1 MPFVRVSGN
10 LEPDGAEELWLE
22 GRGGVKLRALLAPAH
37 GGSPRGSV
45 LLCNGR
51 TEFIEKYFEV
61 VSELQMRGFVVFT
74 MDWRGQGLSS
84 RLISNPQKGHLETLD
99 DPANDLGDAIRTL
112 GARLPKPHV
121 ILAHSMGG
129 GIALRAMQ
137 MRRVEVEAAAFSA
150 PMWGIP
156 GLKDTTL
163 RFVRFMAAAGFG
175 GMFAPGVE
183 RQWRKEKFKTNRV
196 THDAERFARA
206 QAAVENEPRLA
217 LAGPT
222 VGWVNAA
229 ADAFDAFRRPS
240 ALANIRVPVL
250 VASAGEEKLVDN
262 ESHAEVAKLLANARH
277 ITIDGAMHEILM
289 EHDDKRAQFW
299 AAFDALVAQ
308 IAPLRVM
315 A

>member
-1 MPFVRVSGN
+1 MTFIRVSGN

-22 GRGGVKLRALLAPAH
+22 GRGGVKLRAMLAPALN
-37 GGSPRGSV
+37 GPPRGSV

-61 VSELQMRGFVVFT
+61 VSELQARGFVVFS

-84 RLISNPQKGHLETLD
+84 RLTPNPQKGHLETLD
-99 DPANDLGDAIRTL
+99 DPANDLGDAVRTL
-112 GARLPKPHV
+112 AAQLPKPHL

-129 GIALRAMQ
+129 AIALRAMQ

-156 GLKDTTL
+156 DLKDMTL
-163 RFVRFMAAAGFG
+163 KFVRFMAAAGFG
-175 GMFAPGVE
+175 ATFAPGVE
-183 RQWRKEKFKTNRV
+183 RQWRKEKFKANRV

-206 QAAVENEPRLA
+206 QAAVEIEPRLA

-229 ADAFDAFRRPS
+229 AEAFENFRRPS
-240 ALANIRVPVL
+240 ALANIRVPIL

-262 ESHAEVAKLLANARH
+262 ESHEDLAKLMANARH
-277 ITIDGAMHEILM
+277 IIVEGAMHEILM
-289 EHDDKRAQFW
+289 ERDEKRAEFW
-299 AAFDALVAQ
+299 AAFDELAAQ
-308 IAPLRVM
+308 AAPARVTV
-315 A
+315 

>member
-1 MPFVRVSGN
+1 MAFIRVSGN

-22 GRGGVKLRALLAPAH
+22 GRGGVKLRALLAPALN
-37 GGSPRGSV
+37 GPPRGTV
-45 LLCNGR
+45 LLCAGR

-61 VSELQMRGFVVFT
+61 VSELQGRGFVVFC

-84 RLISNPQKGHLETLD
+84 RLTDNPLKGHVETLD
-99 DPANDLGDAIRTL
+99 DPANDLGDAVRL
-112 GARLPKPHV
+112 LAARLPKPHV
-121 ILAHSMGG
+121 ILSHSMGG
-129 GIALRAMQ
+129 AIALRAMQ

-156 GLKDTTL
+156 DLKDMTL
-163 RFVRFMAAAGFG
+163 KVVKFMAAAGFG
-175 GMFAPGVE
+175 AMFAPGVE
-183 RQWRKEKFKTNRV
+183 RQWRKEKFKANKV

-206 QAAVENEPRLA
+206 QMAIEVEPRLA

-229 ADAFDAFRRPS
+229 AEAFDNFRRPS
-240 ALANIRVPVL
+240 ALANIRVPIL

-262 ESHAEVAKLLANARH
+262 ESHDDLAKLMPNARH
-277 ITIDGAMHEILM
+277 ITIEGAMHELLM
-289 EHDDKRAQFW
+289 EQDDKRARFW
-299 AAFDALVAQ
+299 AAFDELCAKVTPA
-308 IAPLRVM
+308 RVM

>member
-1 MPFVRVSGN
+1 MTFIRVSGN

-22 GRGGVKLRALLAPAH
+22 GRGGVKLRAMLAPALN
-37 GGSPRGSV
+37 GPPRGSV

-61 VSELQMRGFVVFT
+61 VSELQARGFVVFS

-84 RLISNPQKGHLETLD
+84 RLTPNPQKGHLETLD
-99 DPANDLGDAIRTL
+99 DPANDLGDAVRTL
-112 GARLPKPHV
+112 AAQLPKPHL

-129 GIALRAMQ
+129 AIALRAMQ

-156 GLKDTTL
+156 DLKDMTL
-163 RFVRFMAAAGFG
+163 KFVRFMAAAGFG
-175 GMFAPGVE
+175 ATFAPGVE
-183 RQWRKEKFKTNRV
+183 RQWRKEKFKANRV

-206 QAAVENEPRLA
+206 QAAVEIEPRLA

-229 ADAFDAFRRPS
+229 AEAFENFRRPS
-240 ALANIRVPVL
+240 ALANIRVPIL

-262 ESHAEVAKLLANARH
+262 ESHEDLAKLMANARH
-277 ITIDGAMHEILM
+277 ITVEGAMHEILM
-289 EHDDKRAQFW
+289 ERDDKRAEFW
-299 AAFDALVAQ
+299 AAFDALAAQ
-308 IAPLRVM
+308 AAPARAIA
-315 A
+315 

>member
-22 GRGGVKLRALLAPAH
+22 GRGGVKLRALLAPAL
-37 GGSPRGSV
+37 GGPSRGTV

-61 VSELQMRGFVVFT
+61 ISELQMRGFVVFT

-99 DPANDLGDAIRTL
+99 DPANDLGDAVRAL
-112 GARLPKPHV
+112 GDRLPKPHI

-129 GIALRAMQ
+129 GISLRAMQ
-137 MRRVEVEAAAFSA
+137 MRRIEVDAAAFSA

-156 GLKDTTL
+156 GLKNSTL
-163 RFVRFMAAAGFG
+163 RFVRFMAAAGLG
-175 GMFAPGVE
+175 SMFAPGVE
-183 RQWRKEKFKTNRV
+183 TQWRKEKFKTNRV

-222 VGWVNAA
+222 IGWVNAA
-229 ADAFDAFRRPS
+229 AEAFETFRRPS
-240 ALANIRVPVL
+240 ALANIRVPIL

-262 ESHAEVAKLLANARH
+262 ESHAELARLLANARH
-277 ITIDGAMHEILM
+277 VTIEGAMHEILM
-289 EHDDKRAQFW
+289 ELDDKRARFW
-299 AAFDALVAQ
+299 REFDELVAQ
-308 IAPLRVM
+308 VAPLRVM